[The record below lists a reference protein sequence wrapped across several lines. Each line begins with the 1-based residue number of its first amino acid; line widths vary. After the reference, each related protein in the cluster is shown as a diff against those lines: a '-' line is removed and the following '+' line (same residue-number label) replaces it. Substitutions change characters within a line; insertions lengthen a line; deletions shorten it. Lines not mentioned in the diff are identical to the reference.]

1 MKSGPGIK
9 SKRAVSCRHE
19 PTPGAQ
25 IFLFLLHFLITK
37 TLVSSCVSGEVT
49 GFVSDF
55 LSSCRTDS
63 RFPVSDERFS
73 LTACGSTYA
82 GHITYAGRW
91 FLPPP
96 LSLLGPS
103 SPLCTFPPDSRS
115 PVHSISGLPSS
126 GCIASERRLDPK
138 KLGAPSTKTCE
149 CSCLLPT
156 PKISRDSSNHPVRHS
171 SIMRAV
177 VLPPVANHL

>member
-1 MKSGPGIK
+1 MRAPHEARPRIK

-25 IFLFLLHFLITK
+25 IFLSLLHFLITE

-49 GFVSDF
+49 EFVSDF

-91 FLPPP
+91 FLLP
-96 LSLLGPS
+96 LSLFGPS
-103 SPLCTFPPDSRS
+103 SPLAPLCTFPR
-115 PVHSISGLPSS
+115 LP
-126 GCIASERRLDPK
+126 
-138 KLGAPSTKTCE
+138 
-149 CSCLLPT
+149 LPGT
-156 PKISRDSSNHPVRHS
+156 FDFWPPLF
-171 SIMRAV
+171 
-177 VLPPVANHL
+177 VLHRV